1 MTPKFSIRA
10 ATVDDMP
17 LVLRF
22 IKNLADYEKL
32 PHEVTATE
40 ELLRRNLFTE
50 RKTAEVLL
58 ASEGGDNVGFA
69 VFFHNFS
76 TFAGKPGIYLE
87 DVYIRPEFRG
97 RGYGK
102 ALMIYVARLAQE
114 RDCGRFEWSV
124 LDWNTPS
131 LEFYHSLGAV
141 PMEEWTVQ
149 RMTGDTIDALAAQK
163 LPDRSNVHAVTVVR
177 PDAHSCGAWG

>member
-1 MTPKFSIRA
+1 MTPKFSIRI
-10 ATVDDMP
+10 ATVNDMP

-22 IKNLADYEKL
+22 IKDLADYEKL

-58 ASEGGDNVGFA
+58 ASEGENNVGFA

-76 TFAGKPGIYLE
+76 TFLGKPGIYLE
-87 DVYIRPEFRG
+87 DVFIRPEFRG

-102 ALMIYVARLAQE
+102 ALMIYIARLAKE
-114 RDCGRFEWSV
+114 RDCGRFEFSV
-124 LDWNTPS
+124 LDWNKPS
-131 LEFYHSLGAV
+131 LDFYRSLGAV
-141 PMEEWTVQ
+141 AMEEWTVQ
-149 RMTGDTIDALAAQK
+149 RMTGNAIAALAAQK
-163 LPDRSNVHAVTVVR
+163 LP
-177 PDAHSCGAWG
+177 GEK

>member
-10 ATVDDMP
+10 ATVDDIP

-22 IKNLADYEKL
+22 IADLADYEKL

-58 ASEGGDNVGFA
+58 ACEGEDYVGFA

-76 TFAGKPGIYLE
+76 TFVGKPGIYLE
-87 DVYIRPEFRG
+87 DVFVRPEFRG

-102 ALMIYVARLAQE
+102 ALMIFVARLAKE
-114 RDCGRFEWSV
+114 RDCGRFELSV
-124 LDWNTPS
+124 LDWNKPS
-131 LEFYHSLGAV
+131 LDFYHSLGAV
-141 PMEEWTVQ
+141 AMEEWTVQ
-149 RMTGDTIDALAAQK
+149 RMGVDAIATLAAQK
-163 LPDRSNVHAVTVVR
+163 LPGEED
-177 PDAHSCGAWG
+177 

>member
-10 ATVDDMP
+10 ATVDDIP

-22 IKNLADYEKL
+22 VKDLADYEKL
-32 PHEVTATE
+32 PHEVTASE
-40 ELLRRNLFTE
+40 ELLRRNLFSE

-58 ASEGGDNVGFA
+58 ASEGEDYVGFA

-76 TFAGKPGIYLE
+76 TFVGKPGIYLE
-87 DVYIRPEFRG
+87 DVFVRPEFRG

-102 ALMIYVARLAQE
+102 ALMIYVARLAEE

-131 LEFYHSLGAV
+131 LDFYRSLGAV
-141 PMEEWTVQ
+141 SMDEWTVQ
-149 RMTGDTIDALAAQK
+149 RMSAGAIESLAAQK
-163 LPDRSNVHAVTVVR
+163 LPGED
-177 PDAHSCGAWG
+177 

>member
-10 ATVDDMP
+10 ATVDDIP

-22 IKNLADYEKL
+22 IKELADYEKL

-40 ELLRRNLFTE
+40 EILRRNLFTE

-58 ASEGGDNVGFA
+58 AREGENYIGFA
-69 VFFHNFS
+69 LFFQNFS
-76 TFAGKPGIYLE
+76 SFLGKPGIYLE
-87 DVYIRPEFRG
+87 DVFIKPEFRG

-102 ALMIYVARLAQE
+102 ALMVHIARLAQE

-124 LDWNTPS
+124 LDWNKPS
-131 LEFYHSLGAV
+131 LDFYRSLGAIA
-141 PMEEWTVQ
+141 MDEWTVQ
-149 RMTGDTIDALAAQK
+149 RIGVDAIKTLAAQK
-163 LPDRSNVHAVTVVR
+163 LPGED
-177 PDAHSCGAWG
+177 GA

>member
-1 MTPKFSIRA
+1 MISKFSIRT
-10 ATVDDMP
+10 ATVEDIP

-22 IKNLADYEKL
+22 VKDLAHYEKL

-40 ELLRRNLFTE
+40 ELLRRNLFSE

-58 ASEGGDNVGFA
+58 ASEGEHYVGFA

-76 TFAGKPGIYLE
+76 TFVGQPGIYLE
-87 DVYIRPEFRG
+87 DVFVRPEFRG

-102 ALMIYVARLAQE
+102 ALMIYVARLAKE
-114 RDCGRFEWSV
+114 RHCGRFEWSV

-131 LEFYHSLGAV
+131 LDFYRSLGAV
-141 PMEEWTVQ
+141 AMDQWTVQ
-149 RMTGDTIDALAAQK
+149 RMTADAIESLAAQK
-163 LPDRSNVHAVTVVR
+163 LPGEA
-177 PDAHSCGAWG
+177 